1 MEVPELNDF
10 SLVGGTALAL
20 IYGHR
25 ESIDL
30 DLFSHKPI
38 NNSEIVSSLENK
50 FGDSFVVQINREK
63 FGVFGFVSDVK
74 VDIVKH
80 PYPLIGEIQITDGIR
95 IYSIADI
102 AAMKVKAILGRGK
115 KKDFWDIYELLH
127 HYSVKELSDFYYQ
140 KFPEQL
146 LLIGIPYALI
156 YFTDAEETEEPV
168 SLKGQTWDKVKK
180 FIEKKTREYLRR

>member
-10 SLVGGTALAL
+10 SLVGGTVLAL

-30 DLFSHKPI
+30 DLFSHMPF
-38 NNSEIVSSLENK
+38 NNSEIVSVLEKK
-50 FGDSFVVQINREK
+50 FGESFVVQVNREK
-63 FGVFGFVSDVK
+63 FGVFGFVNDVK

-80 PYPLIGEIQITDGIR
+80 PHPLIGEIQVIDGIR
-95 IYSIADI
+95 MYSIADI
-102 AAMKVKAILGRGK
+102 AAMKIKAILGRGK
-115 KKDFWDIYELLH
+115 KKDFWDIYELLG
-127 HYSVKELSDFYYQ
+127 HYSVKELSDFYYK
-140 KFPEQL
+140 KFPEQQ

-168 SLKGQTWDKVKK
+168 SLKGQTWDNVKK